1 MCQWLMIWFAVHYVT
16 PWVDV
21 VFPSLFSGMSY
32 FFTRLIISSKTV
44 FSTKSISAASSRF
57 YIIVCL
63 DRLPTCLRFLVSI
76 FSEWF
81 RLRQKWLL
89 IFFFTGTSWFRT
101 GVAKSSKAMLLS
113 EVFRRLARSTTHFI
127 SGSVF
132 NEEMYMIVNEYQIY
146 KRSHGN
152 FLRKPL
158 LTAF

>member
-32 FFTRLIISSKTV
+32 FFTRLIISSITV

-81 RLRQKWLL
+81 RLLQKWLL
-89 IFFFTGTSWFRT
+89 NFFSLERLDLELVLPKALKPCFLVKFLGDWQDRQHISSQDQFLMRRCTWSWMNI
-101 GVAKSSKAMLLS
+101 KSIKEA
-113 EVFRRLARSTTHFI
+113 
-127 SGSVF
+127 
-132 NEEMYMIVNEYQIY
+132 
-146 KRSHGN
+146 
-152 FLRKPL
+152 
-158 LTAF
+158 TATFWENPS